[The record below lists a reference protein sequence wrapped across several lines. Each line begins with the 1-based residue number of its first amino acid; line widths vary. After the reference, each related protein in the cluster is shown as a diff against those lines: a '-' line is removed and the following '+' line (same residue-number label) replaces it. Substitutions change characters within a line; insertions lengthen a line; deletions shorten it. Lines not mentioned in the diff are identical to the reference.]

1 MPLSIVFSSLYKFG
15 VQLILLIIIMIYF
28 ALNGGGFNVPW
39 QVVFFPLLILMVA
52 LQALGLGMIV
62 AALATK
68 YRDLAMLLGFGLQL
82 LMFATPVVYPLSS
95 ISGTLKLVIGI
106 NPMTTVIEAM
116 RFCLLGKATVEP
128 SMLVYSIIAT
138 IIIFLTGIVFYNKAE
153 KSFVDTV

>member
-1 MPLSIVFSSLYKFG
+1 
-15 VQLILLIIIMIYF
+15 MIYF
-28 ALNGGGFNVPW
+28 AFNGGDFHVPW
-39 QVVFFPLLILMVA
+39 QVLLFPFLVLMVA

-95 ISGTLKLVIGI
+95 ISGTLKLVIWI
-106 NPMTTVIEAM
+106 NPMTTVIESM
-116 RFCLLGKATVEP
+116 RFCLLGKGTVEP
-128 SMLVYSIIAT
+128 PMLVYCIIIT
-138 IIIFLTGIVFYNKAE
+138 IVIFLTGIVFYNKAE